1 MPRRDDTAVMD
12 FMTQRVNA
20 IPTEE
25 APLIAGTE
33 AVPEDIASAI
43 GDLVKTSVEKKK
55 KEKWLTIYDRFD
67 RPSKVSSDR
76 LMMTLT
82 EKDNNGEPWFFAQR
96 RGVHL
101 DIVSVRC
108 PRCGKT
114 IAENPDLE
122 PPQRPVDD
130 EERQWREDILLFPHM
145 WKRHSSAIPR
155 HFRDKE
161 RRAELQAFTTGPGK

>member
-20 IPTEE
+20 IPTVE
-25 APLIAGTE
+25 APLIEGTE

-43 GDLVKTSVEKKK
+43 GDLVKTSIEKKK
-55 KEKWLTIYDRFD
+55 KEKWLTIYDRYD

-76 LMMTLT
+76 LMMVLT
-82 EKDNNGEPWFFAQR
+82 EKDNRGEPWFFAKQ

-101 DIVSVRC
+101 NIVSVQC
-108 PRCGKT
+108 PRCKKT

-122 PPQRPVDD
+122 PPVQPADDD
-130 EERQWREDILLFPHM
+130 ERAWREDVLLFPHM
-145 WKRHSSAIPR
+145 WKRHPSSVAR
-155 HFRDKE
+155 HFKDKE
-161 RRAELQAFTTGPGK
+161 RRQELRDATTGPGK